1 MTQIQ
6 TEHPPSPPRLPILG
20 NILNLAGGD
29 TLQKHLKLYREYG
42 DITFLQL
49 GPLPA
54 FVLANP
60 EHVHHVLVKNQ
71 KNYDKGMGYDGLRL
85 LLGQGLVTSEGELWR
100 TQRRLMQPKFTPK
113 ATVQFNDLM
122 VEIIEQMLERWQPVA
137 NENGT
142 LQIDQEM
149 IRLTMS
155 IISKAVFGLD
165 LDEELQEVG
174 QALRNAFSFIPDR
187 SLNPVSIPLSVPL
200 PKHRQFKDDMAVIN
214 QFLDERIAI
223 ARESGEQDTLLGLL
237 LAAQDEETGLQMD
250 EQQLR
255 DEVITIFFAGFET
268 TARSLTWGWYLLAQ
282 HAEVMEKLTAESDEK
297 LQGRSPTIADLYNL
311 TYTRMVVDET
321 LRIYPPTAL
330 LARQNIEDDEIGGY
344 HIPAGSLITLVPYLI
359 HRHPSVWDDPERFD
373 PERFTAEAMEARPKY
388 AYIPFAS
395 GPRVCL
401 GNNFAL
407 LEMTLT
413 FAMVVA
419 RYRLTAV
426 SNEKIEGTFRG
437 TYVPT
442 KPLTLKISNR

>member
-6 TEHPPSPPRLPILG
+6 TELPPSPPKLPILG

-29 TLQKHLKLYREYG
+29 ALQKHLDLYEEYG

-54 FVLANP
+54 FLLANP

-71 KNYDKGMGYDGLRL
+71 KNYIKGRGYDGLRL
-85 LLGQGLVTSEGELWR
+85 ILGQGLITSDGELWR

-122 VEIIEQMLERWQPVA
+122 VEIIQQMLDRWQPIA
-137 NENGT
+137 DNKGT
-142 LQIDQEM
+142 LQVDEEM

-155 IISKAVFGLD
+155 IISKAVFGLN

-174 QALRNAFSFIPDR
+174 QALRNAFSFIPGR
-187 SLNPVSIPLSVPL
+187 SLQPVSIPLSVPI
-200 PKHRQFKDDMAVIN
+200 PSHRQFKDDMAMIN
-214 QFLDERIAI
+214 QFLDERIAL
-223 ARESGEQDTLLGLL
+223 ARESGDEDTLLGLL

-268 TARSLTWGWYLLAQ
+268 TARSLTWGWYLLSQ
-282 HAEVMEKLTAESDEK
+282 HSDVMAKLTAESDEK
-297 LQGRSPTIADLYNL
+297 LQGRAPTIADLYNL

-330 LARQNIEDDEIGGY
+330 LARQNIEDDVIGGY
-344 HIPAGSLITLVPYLI
+344 HVPAGSLVTLIPYLI
-359 HRHPSVWDDPERFD
+359 HRHPTIWENPERFD
-373 PERFTAEAMEARPKY
+373 PERFTPEAVEARPKY

-395 GPRVCL
+395 GPRVCI

-407 LEMTLT
+407 LEMTLA

-419 RYRLTAV
+419 RYQLTAV
-426 SNEKIEGTFRG
+426 SNEKIEGGFRG
-437 TYVPT
+437 TYLPT
-442 KPLTLKISNR
+442 KPLNLQISNR